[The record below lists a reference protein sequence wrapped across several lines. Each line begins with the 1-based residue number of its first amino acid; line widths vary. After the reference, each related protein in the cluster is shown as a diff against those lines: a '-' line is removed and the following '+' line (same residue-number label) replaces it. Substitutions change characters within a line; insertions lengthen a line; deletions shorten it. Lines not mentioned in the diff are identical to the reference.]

1 MRIDYILDSFK
12 GTNKEENKDFSAI
25 IRDEEYFLIILFDGV
40 SSAKNSKL
48 GIKKSINYIN
58 ENYKKY
64 RTKNNFRLRD
74 LMFDVN
80 NYLSTSDEKELYTT
94 YLSIFFDLN
103 KNIIKFSNLGDTRLY
118 GISNKYIK
126 QYSEDHRGKISNTI
140 TKCLGIKEL
149 IIDDFNETEINKSEH
164 RLLIATDGLY
174 NLLEKDKIKY
184 FEFLNFSLL
193 SNIKKRL
200 EKEVSGNN
208 TDDATYILINTY
220 V

>member
-1 MRIDYILDSFK
+1 MKIDYILDSFK
-12 GTNKEENKDFSAI
+12 GTNKKINKDFSTI
-25 IRDEEYFLIILFDGV
+25 IKDEEYLLFFVFDGV

-48 GIKKSINYIN
+48 GIKKSTNYIN

-64 RTKNNFRLRD
+64 KTESNFRLRD
-74 LMFDVN
+74 LMFNVN
-80 NYLSTSDEKELYTT
+80 NFLSGLDEKELHTT
-94 YLSIFFDLN
+94 YLSIFIDLN
-103 KNIIKFSNLGDTRLY
+103 RNIIKFSHLGDTRLY

-149 IIDDFNETEINKSEH
+149 GIEDFYEKEISKPEY
-164 RLLIATDGLY
+164 RLLMVTDGLY

-193 SNIKKRL
+193 NNTKKRFQ
-200 EKEVSGNN
+200 KEISGNN